1 MNRRD
6 LESLVDY
13 YLPLLV
19 TAGDYAKAIQS
30 RIAGPG
36 DKSGGNAWAQ
46 ALTDA
51 DLCVQNYLE
60 VATLAHDSQLGF
72 CGEESSQSANTRY
85 FDVDAKIVV
94 HVDPINGTF
103 LYQNQRDGWDIILN
117 IACNKNLRVVISYM
131 PARGQFY
138 VCVDGDARFGNRNE
152 AQLAKMHA
160 LQTQTGSRV
169 CLSYQ
174 APEVVTALKPSFEA
188 FDLIA
193 DDDPQRGVDN
203 LNELF
208 TGRLDAFACR
218 QGDLLDWGAVAYIVA
233 SAGGYASRLDG
244 SPLKSLENF
253 VAHAQDD
260 MLVTSSPTVHQ
271 EIISLLRRAA

>member
-1 MNRRD
+1 MRQRD
-6 LESLVDY
+6 LEGLVDY

-19 TAGDYAKAIQS
+19 RAGEYAQAIQS
-30 RIAGPG
+30 RVSGPG

-60 VATLAHDSQLGF
+60 VATLAHDPRLGF
-72 CGEESSQSANTRY
+72 YGEESGQSVNTRY
-85 FDVDAKIVV
+85 FDANAETVV

-103 LYQNQRDGWDIILN
+103 LYANQRDGWDIILN
-117 IACNKNLRVVISYM
+117 VACHKKLRAVISYM

-138 VCVDGDARFGNRNE
+138 ACVDGEAKRGNRDQ
-152 AQLAKMHA
+152 ARLAEMEV
-160 LQTQTGSRV
+160 LRTQTGSRV
-169 CLSYQ
+169 CLSYR
-174 APEVVTALKPSFEA
+174 APDVVAALKPRFAA

-193 DDDPQRGVDN
+193 DDDPQRGIDN

-218 QGDLLDWGAVAYIVA
+218 QGDLLDWGAVAYMVA
-233 SAGGYASRLDG
+233 AAGGYASRLDG
-244 SPLKSLENF
+244 SPLNSLENF
-253 VAHAQDD
+253 VAEAQDD
-260 MLVTSSPTVHQ
+260 MLVASSPSVHQ
-271 EIISLLRRAA
+271 EIMSLLRQAA